1 MFGKVREAMA
11 DAAETL
17 RRAYSGLAVVDV
29 APERF
34 RARGHGSPLLAIH
47 PLAGLES
54 LEASALASGLLGEQ
68 PLSVRRMD
76 VPRAVLHAESGWA
89 RWDAGAEVVRMAPLA
104 ARLSQPL
111 ALPTLPERVP
121 VHGGVEALGRPV
133 TRRLPHA
140 LPGTSLRRL
149 SEPLTRPATRTLE
162 PGLRAPAARTE
173 DPGLR
178 SPSVRRSL
186 EAALAFPVPIQAED
200 IQRLPKG
207 LWMRYSLQLVRGTG
221 ENVRN
226 LEVLGL
232 FRIPRKGVAELH
244 HDARLGRILVR
255 FEASAVGAPRIPFI
269 LARRKDDGAMVSC
282 FVEGA

>member
-17 RRAYSGLAVVDV
+17 RRAYTGLAVVDV

-54 LEASALASGLLGEQ
+54 LGASALSAGLLGEQ
-68 PLSVRRMD
+68 TVAVRSMD

-89 RWDAGAEVVRMAPLA
+89 SWDAGAEVVRMPPLS
-104 ARLSQPL
+104 ARLSQSL
-111 ALPTLPERVP
+111 ALPTLSERVP
-121 VHGGVEALGRPV
+121 VHGGMEALARPAAH
-133 TRRLPHA
+133 RLAHA

-149 SEPLTRPATRTLE
+149 SEPLPRPATRSLA
-162 PGLRAPAARTE
+162 PGLRAPATRTA
-173 DPGLR
+173 DPVLR
-178 SPSVRRSL
+178 APGVRRSL
-186 EAALAFPVPIQAED
+186 EAALAFAVPILAED

-244 HDARLGRILVR
+244 HDARQGRILVR
-255 FEASAVGAPRIPFI
+255 FETAAVGAPRAPFI